1 MFKWNFMEKETN
13 LAILPILFGIILA
26 IGLSIVIWTFN
37 SAFAKSENLQYEI
50 LDCTVQ
56 RNSTYEKS
64 GSCTDTGVETKVDKL
79 VETKPID
86 STEHEVSELIDP
98 FGPIT

>member
-1 MFKWNFMEKETN
+1 MGKETN
-13 LAILPILFGIILA
+13 LAIPPILFGIILA
-26 IGLSIVIWTFN
+26 IGFSIVIWTFN

-64 GSCTDTGVETKVDKL
+64 GPCTDTRVETEVDKI
-79 VETKPID
+79 VEQIPID
-86 STEHEVSELIDP
+86 STEPKVSDP